1 MSFISDVCES
11 KLITSNKKTFS
22 GFNVVIDNYIDYN
35 KEVEAKLKKINSEKT
50 REVIKRIK
58 NREDTEV
65 AVVDKKEYNLI
76 SRTLKPFIRFKK
88 HGGNAYH
95 SYLLL
100 DKISDAYL
108 FIPSN
113 IRNNFV
119 IEYGK
124 GENKNRIIISQRTH
138 EVQLYSDKTYNADYY
153 FLSGYHHIM
162 TSEMLKKAS
171 SYIQKLKGFKHIE
184 LSKFSVDTFKKDVIK
199 RILYR
204 SNSIGMN
211 TFELRSIFGLDY
223 QDYDKVSEYFKD
235 YKGMLFV
242 HERGNSYV
250 YVPKKRWKDSYEK
263 IIYMSYCFS
272 QKIAYIKTH
281 YGMENLQINF
291 NNFNECVL
299 EIRADSSLVRLEEL
313 DNHYVMI
320 LPSLRFEVK
329 KNITGLGDTISTAFS
344 FTFFLNSD
352 F

>member
-11 KLITSNKKTFS
+11 KLIVSDKKTFS
-22 GFNVVIDNYIDYN
+22 GFNVVIDNYIYYDRG
-35 KEVEAKLKKINSEKT
+35 VEEKLKKINSERT

-65 AVVDKKEYNLI
+65 AVVDKKEYDLI
-76 SRTLKPFIRFKK
+76 SQTLKPFIRFKK

-95 SYLLL
+95 SYTLL
-100 DKISDAYL
+100 DKISNAYL
-108 FIPSN
+108 FIPPN

-138 EVQLYSDKTYNADYY
+138 EVQLYSNKIYDADYY
-153 FLSGYHHIM
+153 FLSGYHHI
-162 TSEMLKKAS
+162 TTDEMLKKS
-171 SYIQKLKGFKHIE
+171 SAYIQKLKGFKHIE
-184 LSKFSVDTFKKDVIK
+184 LSKFSVDTFKKEIINK
-199 RILYR
+199 ILYK
-204 SNSIGMN
+204 SNSLGMN
-211 TFELRSIFGLDY
+211 TFELKSVFGLNY
-223 QDYDKVSEYFKD
+223 QDYEGISEYFKN
-235 YKGMLFV
+235 YKGMLFI

-250 YVPKKRWKDSYEK
+250 YIHKKRWKDSYEK

-281 YGMENLQINF
+281 YGLENLEINF
-291 NNFNECVL
+291 NNFNECIL
-299 EIRADSSLVRLEEL
+299 EIHADSSLVRLEEL
-313 DNHYVMI
+313 DHHYMMI

-344 FTFFLNSD
+344 FTFFINSE